1 MKSEQM
7 RLPDEARD
15 SADVV
20 FLAPA
25 NRPNIKLLFKPSDAA
40 EALSISPRKLWAMTN
55 SGEIPSVRFGRSVRY
70 DPADLREW
78 IDSQKGGRQ

>member
-1 MKSEQM
+1 MKTGQM
-7 RLPDEARD
+7 RLPGGACNGTDA
-15 SADVV
+15 V

-25 NRPNIKLLFKPSDAA
+25 SGPNIKLLLKPSDAA

-78 IDSQKGGRQ
+78 IDQQKGSRR